1 MDKEVGGRERTADQ
15 YFLRRAL
22 RPGAVGEL
30 VAEAASDTDVHLHK
44 LLPGIGGG
52 G

>member
-1 MDKEVGGRERTADQ
+1 MDKEASGRERTADQ
-15 YFLRRAL
+15 HLLRCAL

-44 LLPGIGGG
+44 LLPSVAWGG
-52 G
+52 